1 MKYKAV
7 LFDLDGT
14 LLNTLPD
21 LAYITNRTLREYGL
35 PEHTEDDVRMYVGNG
50 VRLLFE
56 RALPKDRVFT
66 EEEVETMY
74 RTMRE
79 NYVAYQNRL
88 SVKYEGIDRVLTVLR
103 ENGVKIGIVSNKP
116 DDATQGVVKRYFEG
130 QIDFAVGQR
139 EGVPVKPAP
148 DVTKSAREARGVRAE
163 DCVYVGDSDTDIETG
178 HMAGMPSIGA
188 SWGFRGREFLE
199 EHGADMIADTPEEL
213 LPLLF

>member
-14 LLNTLPD
+14 ILNTLPD
-21 LAYITNRTLREYGL
+21 LAFITNKTLKEYGL
-35 PEHTEDDVRMYVGNG
+35 PEHSEDDVRMFVGNG

-56 RALPKDRVFT
+56 RALPKDRSFS
-66 EEEVETMY
+66 EDEIETMY
-74 RTMRE
+74 HTMRK
-79 NYVAYQNRL
+79 NYVAFQNVR
-88 SVKYEGIDRVLTVLR
+88 SAKYEGIDRVLNTLR
-103 ENGVKIGIVSNKP
+103 EKGVKIGIVSNKP
-116 DDATQGVVKRYFEG
+116 DDATQGVVKKYFEG

-148 DVTKSAREARGVRAE
+148 DVTNIALKALDVKAE

-178 HMAGMPSIGA
+178 HQAGMPSIGV

-199 EHGADMIADTPEEL
+199 KTNADAIVDTAEEL
-213 LPLLF
+213 LALLL